1 MPADVYWDV
10 ESARLVTGTKGER
23 AMMTCA
29 GSATSDFAR
38 VQGPIASSDTIDS
51 FLLSRRTS
59 FVVMAAVAFFLAVC
73 LWAIVVGLGA

>member
-1 MPADVYWDV
+1 M
-10 ESARLVTGTKGER
+10 RR
-23 AMMTCA
+23 
-29 GSATSDFAR
+29 ATSRGCRAH
-38 VQGPIASSDTIDS
+38 IASSDTIDS